1 MVQYTKQFQDYWAL
15 TARQLSLDD
24 DTTQKF
30 HAMLYDAYSEVQRH
44 YHSIQHIVEC
54 LEHFHQIK
62 TYLDDTLSVEL
73 AIWFHDVIYNPQAHD
88 NEQESADYMQRMLE
102 NVLGAEQIA
111 KIYVWILATQVH
123 APTADTDLAYL
134 LDIDLAILASDPMR
148 FAEYECQIQQEYA
161 WVEPSLYVKKRQ
173 QVLRHF
179 LETQPL
185 YQTPFFQK
193 RYEHQAKQNLTQ
205 TLGCLK
211 PFKCFDSTNTTRF

>member
-15 TARQLSLDD
+15 TAKQLSLDD

-30 HAMLYDAYSEVQRH
+30 HASLYNAYSEVQRH

-88 NEQESADYMQRMLE
+88 NEQQSADYMQRMLK

-111 KIYVWILATQVH
+111 KIYAWILATKAH

-134 LDIDLAILASDPMR
+134 LDIDLAILASYPMR

-173 QVLRHF
+173 QLLRHF

-193 RYEHQAKQNLTQ
+193 YYEHQAKQNLTQ
-205 TLGCLK
+205 TL
-211 PFKCFDSTNTTRF
+211 DV

>member
-15 TARQLSLDD
+15 TAKQLSLDD

-30 HAMLYDAYSEVQRH
+30 HASLYDAYSEVQRH

-62 TYLDDTLSVEL
+62 THLDDTLSVEL

-88 NEQESADYMQRMLE
+88 NEQQSADYMQRMLE

-111 KIYVWILATQVH
+111 KIYAWVLATKTH

-161 WVEPSLYVKKRQ
+161 WVEPSLYVQKRQ

-193 RYEHQAKQNLTQ
+193 RYERQAKQNLAQ
-205 TLGCLK
+205 AL
-211 PFKCFDSTNTTRF
+211 SV

>member
-15 TARQLSLDD
+15 TAKQLSLDD
-24 DTTQKF
+24 DTTQEF
-30 HAMLYDAYSEVQRH
+30 HASLYDAYSEVQRH

-62 TYLDDTLSVEL
+62 TYLDDTISVEL

-88 NEQESADYMQRMLE
+88 NEQQSADYMQRMLE

-111 KIYVWILATQVH
+111 KIYAWVLATKTH

-193 RYEHQAKQNLTQ
+193 RYERLAKQNLAQ
-205 TLGCLK
+205 ALG
-211 PFKCFDSTNTTRF
+211 D

>member
-15 TARQLSLDD
+15 TAKQLSLDD

-30 HAMLYDAYSEVQRH
+30 HASLYDAYSEVQRH

-62 TYLDDTLSVEL
+62 THLDDTLSVEL

-88 NEQESADYMQRMLE
+88 NEQQSADYMQRMLE

-111 KIYVWILATQVH
+111 KIYAWILATKAH

-148 FAEYECQIQQEYA
+148 FAEYERQIQQEYA

-173 QVLRHF
+173 QVLKHF
-179 LETQPL
+179 LEKQLL

-193 RYEHQAKQNLTQ
+193 RYERLAKQNLAQ
-205 TLGCLK
+205 ALG
-211 PFKCFDSTNTTRF
+211 D

>member
-1 MVQYTKQFQDYWAL
+1 MGIPMVQYTKQFQDYWAL
-15 TARQLSLDD
+15 TAKQLSLDD

-88 NEQESADYMQRMLE
+88 NEQQSADYMQRMLE

-111 KIYVWILATQVH
+111 KIYAWVLATKTH

-161 WVEPSLYVKKRQ
+161 WVEPVLYVQKRQ

-193 RYEHQAKQNLTQ
+193 CYERLAKQNLAQ
-205 TLGCLK
+205 TLGV
-211 PFKCFDSTNTTRF
+211 

>member
-1 MVQYTKQFQDYWAL
+1 MGIPMVQYTKQFQDYWAL
-15 TARQLSLDD
+15 TARQLSLDE

-88 NEQESADYMQRMLE
+88 NEQQSADYMQRMLE

-111 KIYVWILATQVH
+111 KIYAWVLATKTH

-161 WVEPSLYVKKRQ
+161 WVEPVLYVQKRQ

-193 RYEHQAKQNLTQ
+193 CYERLAKQNLAQ
-205 TLGCLK
+205 TLGV
-211 PFKCFDSTNTTRF
+211 

>member
-1 MVQYTKQFQDYWAL
+1 MGIPMVQYTKQFQDYWAL
-15 TARQLSLDD
+15 TAKQLSLDD

-88 NEQESADYMQRMLE
+88 NEQQSADYMQRMLE

-148 FAEYECQIQQEYA
+148 FAEYEC
-161 WVEPSLYVKKRQ
+161 
-173 QVLRHF
+173 
-179 LETQPL
+179 
-185 YQTPFFQK
+185 
-193 RYEHQAKQNLTQ
+193 
-205 TLGCLK
+205 
-211 PFKCFDSTNTTRF
+211 

>member
-15 TARQLSLDD
+15 TAKQLSLDE
-24 DTTQKF
+24 DTTQTF
-30 HAMLYDAYSEVQRH
+30 HASLYDAYSGVQRH

-62 TYLDDTLSVEL
+62 TYLDDTLFVEL

-88 NEQESADYMQRMLE
+88 NEQQSADCMQQMLK

-111 KIYVWILATQVH
+111 KIYAWILATKAH
-123 APTADTDLAYL
+123 AQTVDTDLAYL
-134 LDIDLAILASDPMR
+134 LDIDLAILASDPVR
-148 FAEYECQIQQEYA
+148 FAEYERQIRQEYA

-193 RYEHQAKQNLTQ
+193 RYERLAKQNLAQ
-205 TLGCLK
+205 ALG
-211 PFKCFDSTNTTRF
+211 D

>member
-15 TARQLSLDD
+15 TAKQLSLDD
-24 DTTQKF
+24 DTTQNF
-30 HAMLYDAYSEVQRH
+30 YASLYGAYSEVQRH

-62 TYLDDTLSVEL
+62 THLDDTLSVEL

-88 NEQESADYMQRMLE
+88 NEQQSADCMQRMLE
-102 NVLGAEQIA
+102 SVLGAEQTA
-111 KIYVWILATQVH
+111 KIYVWILATKAH

-148 FAEYECQIQQEYA
+148 FAEYERQIQQEYA
-161 WVEPSLYVKKRQ
+161 WVEPSLYVQKRQ

-193 RYEHQAKQNLTQ
+193 RYERQAKQNLAQ
-205 TLGCLK
+205 ALG
-211 PFKCFDSTNTTRF
+211 D

>member
-15 TARQLSLDD
+15 TAKQLSLDD

-30 HAMLYDAYSEVQRH
+30 HASLYDAYSEVQRH

-88 NEQESADYMQRMLE
+88 NEQQSADYMQRMLK

-111 KIYVWILATQVH
+111 KIYAWILATKAH
-123 APTADTDLAYL
+123 AQTVDTDLAYL
-134 LDIDLAILASDPMR
+134 LDIDLAILASDPVR
-148 FAEYECQIQQEYA
+148 FAEYERQIRQEYA

-193 RYEHQAKQNLTQ
+193 CYERLAKRNLAQ
-205 TLGCLK
+205 TL
-211 PFKCFDSTNTTRF
+211 TV

>member
-1 MVQYTKQFQDYWAL
+1 MGIPMVQYTKQFQDYWAL

-73 AIWFHDVIYNPQAHD
+73 AIWFHDVIYNPKAHD
-88 NEQESADYMQRMLE
+88 NEQQSADYMQRMLE

-111 KIYVWILATQVH
+111 KIYAWILATKAH

-148 FAEYECQIQQEYA
+148 FAEYERQIQQEYA
-161 WVEPSLYVKKRQ
+161 WVEPALYVQKRQ
-173 QVLRHF
+173 QVLKHF

-193 RYEHQAKQNLTQ
+193 CYERLAKRNLAQ
-205 TLGCLK
+205 TL
-211 PFKCFDSTNTTRF
+211 TV

>member
-15 TARQLSLDD
+15 TAKQLSLDE
-24 DTTQKF
+24 DTTQNF
-30 HAMLYDAYSEVQRH
+30 YASLYDAYCEVQRH

-62 TYLDDTLSVEL
+62 THLDDTLSVEL
-73 AIWFHDVIYNPQAHD
+73 AIWFHDVIYNPQAND
-88 NEQESADYMQRMLE
+88 NEQQSADYMLRMLE
-102 NVLGAEQIA
+102 NVLGSEQIA
-111 KIYVWILATQVH
+111 KIYAWILATKAH
-123 APTADTDLAYL
+123 ASTTDTDLAYL

-148 FAEYECQIQQEYA
+148 FAEYERQIQQEYA
-161 WVEPSLYVKKRQ
+161 WVEPSPYVKKRQ

-193 RYEHQAKQNLTQ
+193 RYERQAKQNLAQ
-205 TLGCLK
+205 ALG
-211 PFKCFDSTNTTRF
+211 D

>member
-1 MVQYTKQFQDYWAL
+1 MGIPMVQYTKQFQDYWAL
-15 TARQLSLDD
+15 TAKQLSLDD

-62 TYLDDTLSVEL
+62 THLDDTLSVEL

-88 NEQESADYMQRMLE
+88 NEQQSADYMQRMLE

-111 KIYVWILATQVH
+111 KIYAWVLATKTH

-161 WVEPSLYVKKRQ
+161 WVEPVLYVQKRQ

-193 RYEHQAKQNLTQ
+193 CYERLAKQNLAQ
-205 TLGCLK
+205 TLGV
-211 PFKCFDSTNTTRF
+211 

>member
-1 MVQYTKQFQDYWAL
+1 MAQYTKQFQDYWAL
-15 TARQLSLDD
+15 TAKKLSLDD
-24 DTTQKF
+24 DTTQNF
-30 HAMLYDAYSEVQRH
+30 YASLYGAYSEVQRH
-44 YHSIQHIVEC
+44 YHSIHHIVEC

-73 AIWFHDVIYNPQAHD
+73 AIWFHDVIYNPQAND
-88 NEQESADYMQRMLE
+88 NEQQSADYMLRMLE
-102 NVLGAEQIA
+102 NVLGSEQIA
-111 KIYVWILATQVH
+111 KIYAWILATKAH
-123 APTADTDLAYL
+123 ASTTDTDLAYL

-148 FAEYECQIQQEYA
+148 FAEYERQIQQEYA

-193 RYEHQAKQNLTQ
+193 RYERQAKQNLAQ
-205 TLGCLK
+205 AL
-211 PFKCFDSTNTTRF
+211 SV

>member
-15 TARQLSLDD
+15 TAKQLSLDD
-24 DTTQKF
+24 DTTQNF
-30 HAMLYDAYSEVQRH
+30 YASLYGAYSEVQRH

-54 LEHFHQIK
+54 LEHFYQIK

-73 AIWFHDVIYNPQAHD
+73 AIWFHDVIYNPQVHD
-88 NEQESADYMQRMLE
+88 NEQQSADYMQRMFE
-102 NVLGAEQIA
+102 NVLGSEQIA
-111 KIYVWILATQVH
+111 KIYAWILATQVH

-134 LDIDLAILASDPMR
+134 LDIDLAILASYPMR

-179 LETQPL
+179 LEKQLL

-193 RYEHQAKQNLTQ
+193 RYERLAKQNLAQ
-205 TLGCLK
+205 ALG
-211 PFKCFDSTNTTRF
+211 D

>member
-1 MVQYTKQFQDYWAL
+1 MGIPMVQYTKQFQDYWAL

-88 NEQESADYMQRMLE
+88 NEQQSADYMQRMLK

-111 KIYVWILATQVH
+111 KIYAWILATKSH

-134 LDIDLAILASDPMR
+134 LDIDLAILASYPMR

-161 WVEPSLYVKKRQ
+161 WVEPSLYAQKRQ

-179 LETQPL
+179 LEMQPL
-185 YQTPFFQK
+185 YQTPLFQK
-193 RYEHQAKQNLTQ
+193 RYEHQAKQNLAQ
-205 TLGCLK
+205 TLGV
-211 PFKCFDSTNTTRF
+211 

>member
-1 MVQYTKQFQDYWAL
+1 MVKYSKQFQYYWLL
-15 TARQLSLDD
+15 TAKQLSLDE
-24 DTTQKF
+24 DTTQNF
-30 HAMLYDAYSEVQRH
+30 YASLYDAYCEVQRH

-73 AIWFHDVIYNPQAHD
+73 AIWFHDVIYNPQAND
-88 NEQESADYMQRMLE
+88 NEQQSADYMLRMLE
-102 NVLGAEQIA
+102 NVLGSEQIA
-111 KIYVWILATQVH
+111 KIYAWILATKAH
-123 APTADTDLAYL
+123 ASTTDTDLAYL

-148 FAEYECQIQQEYA
+148 FAEYECQIRQEYA

-179 LETQPL
+179 LEKQLL

-193 RYEHQAKQNLTQ
+193 RYERLAKQNLAQ
-205 TLGCLK
+205 ALG
-211 PFKCFDSTNTTRF
+211 D

>member
-15 TARQLSLDD
+15 TTKQLSLDD

-30 HAMLYDAYSEVQRH
+30 HASLYDAYSEVQRH

-62 TYLDDTLSVEL
+62 TYLDDTISVEL
-73 AIWFHDVIYNPQAHD
+73 AIWFHDVIYNPKAHD
-88 NEQESADYMQRMLE
+88 NEQQSADYMQRMLE

-111 KIYVWILATQVH
+111 KIYAWVLATKTH

-148 FAEYECQIQQEYA
+148 FAEYERQIRQEYA

-193 RYEHQAKQNLTQ
+193 RYERQAKQNLAQ
-205 TLGCLK
+205 ALG
-211 PFKCFDSTNTTRF
+211 D

>member
-15 TARQLSLDD
+15 TAKQLSLDD

-62 TYLDDTLSVEL
+62 THLDDTLSVEL

-88 NEQESADYMQRMLE
+88 NEQQSADYMQRMLE

-111 KIYVWILATQVH
+111 KIYAGTLATKAH
-123 APTADTDLAYL
+123 PPTADTDLAYL

-161 WVEPSLYVKKRQ
+161 WVEPVLYVQKRQ

-193 RYEHQAKQNLTQ
+193 CYERLAKQNLAQ
-205 TLGCLK
+205 TLGV
-211 PFKCFDSTNTTRF
+211 

>member
-15 TARQLSLDD
+15 TAKQLSLDE
-24 DTTQKF
+24 DTTQNF
-30 HAMLYDAYSEVQRH
+30 YASLYGAYSEVQRH

-54 LEHFHQIK
+54 LEHFHDIK
-62 TYLDDTLSVEL
+62 THLTDALSVEL

-88 NEQESADYMQRMLE
+88 NEQQSAEYMKQVLES
-102 NVLGAEQIA
+102 VLVAEQME
-111 KIYVWILATQVH
+111 KIYAWILATQAH
-123 APTADTDLAYL
+123 ALTANLDLAYL
-134 LDIDLAILASDPMR
+134 LDIDLVILASNPIR
-148 FAEYECQIQQEYA
+148 FAEYEGQIQQEYA

-193 RYEHQAKQNLTQ
+193 RYERQAKQNLAQ
-205 TLGCLK
+205 ALG
-211 PFKCFDSTNTTRF
+211 D